1 MAGKHHRIERHTEA
15 RARLLGA
22 LPLMEHQMEIA
33 GIPTSVLVGG
43 DGPPLVLLH
52 GPGESAFWWSR
63 VVPHLVAD
71 HRVIVPDLPAHGATG
86 TPADGLDREQVVRW
100 LDALIQRTCDE
111 PPVLVGHLVG
121 GAVAARYT
129 IARPDALRALVLV
142 DSFGLSRF
150 FPSPAFAF
158 RLIRFMARPTR
169 ETYDRFLPHCMT
181 DPESVKA
188 GIGDRWEPFLDY
200 HIDSIQ
206 KDGASRVGM
215 DRLMKLFGLPRI
227 PDDALARIRV
237 PVTLVWGRHD
247 KAVRV
252 RVAERA
258 SRRFGWPLHVIEDAG
273 DDPKMERPEAF
284 VRVLRRTIGTTPVE
298 VPRAR

>member
-1 MAGKHHRIERHTEA
+1 
-15 RARLLGA
+15 
-22 LPLMEHQMEIA
+22 MESA

-63 VVPHLVAD
+63 VVPDLVAD
-71 HRVIVPDLPAHGATG
+71 HRVVVPDLPGHGATG
-86 TPADGLDREQVVRW
+86 MPKDPLDRERVIEW
-100 LDALIQRTCDE
+100 LDGLVDRTCDE
-111 PPVLVGHLVG
+111 PPVVVGHLLG
-121 GAVAARYT
+121 GAVAARYA

-142 DSFGLSRF
+142 DGFGLSRF

-158 RLIRFMARPTR
+158 RLMRFMSDPSRK
-169 ETYDRFLPHCMT
+169 TYDRFLPHCMA
-181 DPESVKA
+181 DPEGLKA
-188 GIGDRWEPFLDY
+188 EIGDSWEPFVDHY
-200 HIDSIQ
+200 ISGMQ
-206 KDGASRVGM
+206 EDGSSRVGM
-215 DRLMKLFGLPRI
+215 GRLMKSFGLPRI
-227 PDDALARIRV
+227 PDESLRRIRV

-258 SRRFGWPLHVIEDAG
+258 SKRFGWPLHVIEDAG

-284 VRVLRRTIGTTPVE
+284 VRVLREVVGASVQVE
-298 VPRAR
+298 APRAT